1 MRARLGSVARS
12 PLVRGGFVVLVFAAG
27 AVAVARREEEIRAA
41 LAQLA
46 PATVA
51 AAAVTGVVYMVVTML
66 AWRAV
71 LHDMGTRISLGPAT
85 SLFFVSQLG
94 KYLPGGVWNIAAV
107 TEMGV
112 DHDIPRRRSLSVML
126 VATLISV
133 STGLGLAVAVLPL
146 APPELADR
154 LAAFVWLLPVF
165 VVVLLPAVLN
175 RLLGLALRL
184 LRRPPLEHPVTGRGV
199 VTAASWSVLAWLLV
213 GTHVWLLATGVG
225 LDRTLGTLAVAT
237 GGYALAW
244 TIGFLVV
251 FVPAGIGVREAVL
264 AAALANQL
272 DAGALVIVVL
282 LSRALLTLVDLGLG
296 AVGLV
301 AQRRRSSGQRAT
313 TR

>member
-1 MRARLGSVARS
+1 MMARLGSVVRS
-12 PLVRGGFVVLVFAAG
+12 PLVRGLFVVLVFAAA
-27 AVAVARREEEIRAA
+27 AVAVVRRRDEIGEA
-41 LAQLA
+41 LALLS

-51 AAAVTGVVYMVVTML
+51 GAALAGVAYMVVTML
-66 AWRAV
+66 VWRAV
-71 LHDMGTRISLGPAT
+71 LRDLGSPLPLGPAT

-94 KYLPGGVWNIAAV
+94 KYLPGGVWNIAAA

-112 DHDIPRRRSLSVML
+112 DHQIPRRRSLSVML

-133 STGLGLAVAVLPL
+133 STGLALAVAVLPL
-146 APPELADR
+146 APPELAER
-154 LAAFVWLLPVF
+154 LGAAFWLLPVF
-165 VVVLLPAVLN
+165 TVVLLPPVLN

-199 VTAASWSVLAWLLV
+199 LVAASWSLVAWLLV
-213 GTHVWLLATGVG
+213 GLHVWLLATGVG
-225 LDRTLGTLAVAT
+225 LDRSVETLALAT

-264 AAALANQL
+264 AAALSNQL

-282 LSRALLTLVDLGLG
+282 LSRAVLTLIDLLLG
-296 AVGLV
+296 AVGLLV
-301 AQRRRSSGQRAT
+301 RRRR
-313 TR
+313 